1 MPAFGPG
8 VLNADGLDAI
18 GRYVEYLKSP
28 DDRGGA
34 PIGRIG
40 PVAEGAVGWV
50 LGLGSLVLFI
60 RWVGT
65 KRGEQ
70 T

>member
-1 MPAFGPG
+1 MSEFLRA
-8 VLNADGLDAI
+8 
-18 GRYVEYLKSP
+18 YLT
-28 DDRGGA
+28 
-34 PIGRIG
+34 
-40 PVAEGAVGWV
+40 VAVFGAVTIALLGGV